1 MNNTKQ
7 ETKPTYKR
15 GQEVVCA
22 WAGCENKTILRDL
35 ALVDMVNILPPGVR
49 LAIAKP
55 GGFWLCVGGKG
66 LYCDRHREMITDGDH
81 QKSGPRE
88 KP

>member
-35 ALVDMVNILPPGVR
+35 ALVNMVNILPPGVR

-66 LYCDRHREMITDGDH
+66 LYCDRHRKMITDADR
-81 QKSGPRE
+81 QESGPRE
-88 KP
+88 ES